1 MKEKMTIEYTDSD
14 FRQAI
19 EERFFFGGRS
29 AQFPF
34 MNVERQA
41 LWLLWDAEEIK
52 FFGYR
57 YDNRWIRRNLMEY
70 FTPDMLDFALRCEK
84 IIYARTLARMIF
96 FFLITGDEMAARHA
110 RGEFTKLNFTECY
123 EQFRNEAE
131 FRFGEQRNERGY
143 PHAI

>member
-19 EERFFFGGRS
+19 EERFCSGERL
-29 AQFPF
+29 AQFRF
-34 MNVERQA
+34 INVEIKA

-57 YDNRWIRRNLMEY
+57 YDNRWIRRNLMENL
-70 FTPDMLDFALRCEK
+70 TPDMLDFAFRC
-84 IIYARTLARMIF
+84 ARIVHPRALARMIF
-96 FFLITGDEMAARHA
+96 FFLIIGDEMAARHA
-110 RGEFTKLNFTECY
+110 RGEFTKQNFTECY
-123 EQFRNEAE
+123 ERFRNESE
-131 FRFGEQRNERGY
+131 FRFDEQRYERRY

>member
-1 MKEKMTIEYTDSD
+1 MKDKMTIEYTDSD

-19 EERFFFGGRS
+19 EEQFFSGERL
-29 AQFPF
+29 AQFRF
-34 MNVERQA
+34 MNVEIKA

-57 YDNRWIRRNLMEY
+57 YDSRWIRRNLMENL
-70 FTPDMLDFALRCEK
+70 TLDMLDFALRCAR
-84 IIYARTLARMIF
+84 IVHPRTLARMIF

-110 RGEFTKLNFTECY
+110 RGEFTEQNFTECH
-123 EQFRNEAE
+123 ERFRNESE
-131 FRFGEQRNERGY
+131 FRFGEERNGRRY

>member
-19 EERFFFGGRS
+19 EERFFYGERL
-29 AQFPF
+29 AQFRLI
-34 MNVERQA
+34 NVEIKA

-57 YDNRWIRRNLMEY
+57 YDNRWIRRNLMENL
-70 FTPDMLDFALRCEK
+70 TPDMLDFALRCAR
-84 IIYARTLARMIF
+84 IVHPRTLARMIF
-96 FFLITGDEMAARHA
+96 FFLITGEEMAARHA
-110 RGEFTKLNFTECY
+110 RGEFTKQNFTECY
-123 EQFRNEAE
+123 EKFRNESE
-131 FRFGEQRNERGY
+131 FQFGEQRYERRY